1 MYQSTTAFG
10 TLVQQDSRTF
20 KCLLTYGETSITTVR
35 SIKFTGGSE
44 GEDDFS
50 LGSTM
55 SQYIEV
61 TIPGKGL
68 VVEGT
73 EMLLQIGMDVNGKT
87 EYIPMGY
94 FTAGKPKKAD
104 DQITFTAY
112 DRMMNTERT
121 FSMNGT
127 TTNTVAVLKKIAEI
141 TGVPIVTTGLTA
153 ISMEVPKGY
162 SCREVLSYAAQLYG
176 AFAVCNRIGQIE
188 LHTYVD
194 SAYKIGAG
202 RYWGNF
208 EHNDYA
214 FNVTRMVC
222 ATGENKN
229 GTSISITAGSGTRS
243 ISLSNPFMTQAVL
256 NKILA
261 SFKNFSYMPGTL
273 KMLGDPRLDPW
284 DILTVADLSGNT
296 YKVPIMKL
304 DWEYDGGLTYSVEAV
319 GLSEE
324 ETNADYKG
332 PQTKEMERYYAQL
345 VMIDRAMINKLDV
358 ETAKIT
364 YASIKELDVVE
375 ENVEE
380 INTKKA
386 NIDLANVNN
395 AWIEKGVL
403 KDGSIG
409 TAAIHEGAVTNAKI
423 ADATI
428 EAAKIKSINADSIV
442 AGTIKTERLIIAG
455 PDGQDSIVKAI
466 NIANGV
472 SEAEVNGQKVQAASI
487 DVVDLSAFQAKIAQF
502 DMSQNAIYSGK
513 LAINDPTSGVYISTT
528 GLGLGDGALTSKKES
543 PIQMYADGVFKLK
556 GKNSSLE
563 FNPVTDML
571 DINVSNF
578 RIGSKEAATVDNT
591 IKSTLEQFY
600 LSTSPTSL
608 VGGSWSNNQPAWTEG
623 KYIWRR
629 NFVTYGD
636 DRTEFTPSEN
646 GVCITGNTGAQ
657 GAQGARGPQGAAGP
671 QGPTGPQGPQGIQGV
686 KGADGKTYY
695 TWVKYADSPTS
706 GMSDNPSGKKYI
718 GFAYNKTTG
727 TESTSYSDYSWSL
740 IKGDKGETG
749 NTGAQGAAGNG
760 IKSITYYYARTTSQT
775 APSAGNITSTTM
787 PSIDATNKYLWQKEV
802 INYTNNTNQT
812 TVLLLAVYGNTGAQ
826 GPKGDKGATGP
837 QGPTGPKG
845 ETGAQG
851 PQGNPGSTG
860 PQGVSVTT
868 IKDQWYKS
876 TSNTAQAGGSWSDT
890 QPNWE
895 SGKYIWTRSH
905 ITFSNG
911 NTTTTNP
918 VLANAINNANAN
930 ASNAVSTANTAN
942 STANTAKST
951 ASNAAS
957 TANAAK
963 STADSANNKIDNLK
977 VGGRNLIPVGMI
989 KNNGLSTF
997 SYDKASNTWTC
1008 VAQIGSNSWGRGIY
1022 FDTGVKKIYIPRGYT
1037 YIISLEVNP
1046 EVACI
1051 WNNDVNNGFDG
1062 MPSGTGNDND
1072 NTSLRKSSD
1081 HSLVANKWQRVW
1093 FSYTP
1098 RTDVSYDI
1106 FDASSNWG
1114 IITTDAKSPIKF
1126 KIRHVK
1132 GEFGTVPTDWTPA
1145 PEDVDNK
1152 IDTAQK
1158 SADNANSSVNALN
1171 KIATKSYSFGGANNK
1186 AQWVRL
1192 GTLTSAGDASV
1203 VVITLQT
1210 GNGSNGTESQNS
1222 QAEIIIKDAWQ
1233 DKASTTAAFGASVTR
1248 QNTKDL
1254 LVSVRA
1260 TASNVC
1266 EVWTYLPWAYWNGN
1280 YTISGIYNGWNPNF
1294 TKQDTKPTNG
1304 VEQSLAYR
1312 TTAED
1317 AYTLASGLKKDVDIS
1332 SEFVKTYNDWA
1343 FKWKTATMVDGAE
1356 VGTYQKYITLESGNI
1371 LLGHSNSKN
1380 KLKITNDSIQF
1391 KGTSDTAI
1399 KPDSDATAW
1408 ITGKVFH
1415 INSGEIESSLK
1426 FGNILMKPTKNGIQI
1441 GNKAEFGERVRIG
1454 YPLSSSAQYTY
1465 TDCPLVVGSNS
1476 GVINDWPWFA
1486 VDDGYAFIRNGI
1498 KAPGDFI
1505 IKFGEYTLSPTGGG
1519 SYSGTLK
1526 PYFRAGDVINMTI
1539 YIVGYVT
1546 SNKQEVIFFLPVS
1559 RPIMSSP
1566 VSISSING
1574 LTIRQNGKYLYGST
1588 VSKPA
1593 KPQSYTA
1600 TVIGGRNG
1608 LNVRAKMTVGGNDGF
1623 TDDESSKI
1631 VNNDTCA
1638 ITASIKISF
1647 D

>member
-20 KCLLTYGETSITTVR
+20 KCLLTYGEASITTAR

-94 FTAGKPKKAD
+94 FTAGKPQKAD

-112 DRMMNTERT
+112 DRMMKTERT
-121 FSMNGT
+121 FSMSGS
-127 TTNTVAVLKKIAEI
+127 NTDTVSVLKKIAEI
-141 TGVPIVTTGLTA
+141 TGVSVTTAGLTA
-153 ISMEVPKGY
+153 ISMKVPKGY
-162 SCREVLSYAAQLYG
+162 SCREVLSYVAQLHG
-176 AFAVCNRIGQIE
+176 SFAVCNRKGQIE
-188 LHTYVD
+188 LHTYAD
-194 SAYKIGAG
+194 SGYKVKPG

-222 ATGENKN
+222 ATGEDKN
-229 GTSISITAGSGTRS
+229 GASISITAGSGTRS
-243 ISLSNPFMTQAVL
+243 ISLSNPFMTQTVL

-304 DWEYDGGLTYSVEAV
+304 EWEYDGGLTYSVEAV

-364 YASIKELDVVE
+364 YASIKELDVVK

-380 INTKKA
+380 INAKKA

-409 TAAIHEGAVTNAKI
+409 SAAIHEGAVTNAKI

-442 AGTIKTERLIIAG
+442 AGTIKTERLIITG

-472 SEAEVNGQKVQAASI
+472 SEAEVNGQKIQAASI

-513 LAINDPTSGVYISTT
+513 LAINDPTSGVYISTA

-571 DINVSNF
+571 DVNVSHF

-591 IKSTLEQFY
+591 VKSTLEQFY
-600 LSTSPTSL
+600 SSTSPTSL
-608 VGGSWSNNQPAWTEG
+608 VGGSWSNSQPTWTEG

-657 GAQGARGPQGAAGP
+657 GARGPQGATGAKGETGA
-671 QGPTGPQGPQGIQGV
+671 QGPKGDKGATGPQGPQGIQGV

-706 GMSDNPSGKKYI
+706 GMADNPSGKKYI

-727 TESTSYSDYSWSL
+727 TESTNYSDYSWLL
-740 IKGDKGETG
+740 IKGEKGDKGDKGSTG
-749 NTGAQGAAGNG
+749 NTGAQGATGNG

-775 APSAGNITSTTM
+775 APSAANITSTTM
-787 PSIDATNKYLWQKEV
+787 PTLDATNKYLWQKEV
-802 INYTNNTNQT
+802 ITYTNSQSQT
-812 TVLLLAVYGNTGAQ
+812 TVLLLAVYGNTGAT

-837 QGPTGPKG
+837 QGPQGVQGAKGDTGAKGDRGPQGATGPTGNGISKIDEHYAVSTSNTTAPTAWSATVPTMTATNKYLWNYETLTFTNGSTADTTKRVIGVYGDKG
-845 ETGAQG
+845 NTGAKGDKGNTGATGAAGKSIGSVVNYYLATNASSGVTTSTAGWTTAVQSVSSSKKYLWNYEVIKYTDGSVASTSAPCIIGAYGDKGATGNTGAQG
-851 PQGNPGSTG
+851 AKGDTGPRGPQGATGATG
-860 PQGVSVTT
+860 PQGPTGAAGKGIKSTAITYQLCASQTIAPTGTWLGSPPAIDIFKPFLWTRTVTT
-868 IKDQWYKS
+868 YTDNTTSTAYS
-876 TSNTAQAGGSWSDT
+876 VSNTSNNVKIHSVPGNGNANMYVKFATLTIVSQ
-890 QPNWE
+890 
-895 SGKYIWTRSH
+895 YINTP
-905 ITFSNG
+905 ITFKLVSRGWETSNVQIMFKSIDNYDPG
-911 NTTTTNP
+911 LDWFRADGTVPLWIKKSGTSKWELYMQKNEPWGSCNIYNFFESDRHVDIAWTTDQVAAIPNGA
-918 VLANAINNANAN
+918 VKVALLSADANAISRISAAETEISNNKEQIKLKASQTEVINLKGALGDLSVYTNKKTTMVQSVTGWQYTWDTVISTKNAEI
-930 ASNAVSTANTAN
+930 ASHKDYITFDKGNIILG
-942 STANTAKST
+942 
-951 ASNAAS
+951 
-957 TANAAK
+957 
-963 STADSANNKIDNLK
+963 DSA
-977 VGGRNLIPVGMI
+977 
-989 KNNGLSTF
+989 S
-997 SYDKASNTWTC
+997 AS
-1008 VAQIGSNSWGRGIY
+1008 
-1022 FDTGVKKIYIPRGYT
+1022 
-1037 YIISLEVNP
+1037 
-1046 EVACI
+1046 
-1051 WNNDVNNGFDG
+1051 
-1062 MPSGTGNDND
+1062 
-1072 NTSLRKSSD
+1072 
-1081 HSLVANKWQRVW
+1081 
-1093 FSYTP
+1093 
-1098 RTDVSYDI
+1098 
-1106 FDASSNWG
+1106 
-1114 IITTDAKSPIKF
+1114 
-1126 KIRHVK
+1126 
-1132 GEFGTVPTDWTPA
+1132 
-1145 PEDVDNK
+1145 
-1152 IDTAQK
+1152 
-1158 SADNANSSVNALN
+1158 
-1171 KIATKSYSFGGANNK
+1171 
-1186 AQWVRL
+1186 
-1192 GTLTSAGDASV
+1192 
-1203 VVITLQT
+1203 
-1210 GNGSNGTESQNS
+1210 
-1222 QAEIIIKDAWQ
+1222 
-1233 DKASTTAAFGASVTR
+1233 
-1248 QNTKDL
+1248 
-1254 LVSVRA
+1254 
-1260 TASNVC
+1260 
-1266 EVWTYLPWAYWNGN
+1266 
-1280 YTISGIYNGWNPNF
+1280 
-1294 TKQDTKPTNG
+1294 
-1304 VEQSLAYR
+1304 
-1312 TTAED
+1312 
-1317 AYTLASGLKKDVDIS
+1317 
-1332 SEFVKTYNDWA
+1332 
-1343 FKWKTATMVDGAE
+1343 
-1356 VGTYQKYITLESGNI
+1356 
-1371 LLGHSNSKN
+1371 
-1380 KLKITNDSIQF
+1380 KLKLTKDSIQF

-1426 FGNILMKPTKNGIQI
+1426 FGKVLMKPTKNGIQI

-1454 YPLSSSAQYTY
+1454 YPLSSNMQYTY
-1465 TDCPLVVGSNS
+1465 SDCPLVVGSNTNTI
-1476 GVINDWPWFA
+1476 GDYPWFA
-1486 VDDGYAFIRNGI
+1486 VDDGYAFVRNGI
-1498 KAPGDFI
+1498 ITPGDFI
-1505 IKFGEYTLSPTGGG
+1505 IKFGEYTLDRPNGGKF
-1519 SYSGTLK
+1519 SGTLR
-1526 PYFRAGDVINMTI
+1526 PYYRADDVINMEF
-1539 YIVGYVT
+1539 YVNGYVT
-1546 SNKQEVIFFLPVS
+1546 SNKQEVIFLIPLS
-1559 RPIMSSP
+1559 RPIMSTP

-1574 LTIRQNGKYLYGST
+1574 LTIRQNGKYIYGST
-1588 VSKPA
+1588 ASKPI
-1593 KPQSYTA
+1593 KPSSYTA

-1608 LNVRAKMTVGGNDGF
+1608 LNVRAKIVMGSNEGF
-1623 TDDESSKI
+1623 TDNEISKI

>member
-1 MYQSTTAFG
+1 MYQSTAAFG

-61 TIPGKGL
+61 AIPGKGL

-94 FTAGKPKKAD
+94 FTAGKPQKAD

-112 DRMMNTERT
+112 DRMMKTERT
-121 FSMNGT
+121 FSMSGS
-127 TTNTVAVLKKIAEI
+127 NTDTVNVLKKIAEI
-141 TGVPIVTTGLTA
+141 TGVPVTTAGFTA
-153 ISMEVPKGY
+153 ISMKVPKGY
-162 SCREVLSYAAQLYG
+162 SCREVLSYVAQLHG
-176 AFAVCNRIGQIE
+176 SFAVCNRKGQIE
-188 LHTYVD
+188 LHTYAD
-194 SAYKIGAG
+194 SGYKVKPG

-222 ATGENKN
+222 ATGEDKN

-284 DILTVADLSGNT
+284 DILTVEDLSGNT

-304 DWEYDGGLTYSVEAV
+304 EWEYDGGLTYSVEAV

-364 YASIKELDVVE
+364 YASIKELDVVK

-380 INTKKA
+380 INAKKA

-409 TAAIHEGAVTNAKI
+409 SAAIHEGAVTNAKI

-428 EAAKIKSINADSIV
+428 EAGKIKSLNADSIV
-442 AGTIKTERLIIAG
+442 AGTIKTERLIITG

-472 SEAEVNGQKVQAASI
+472 SEAEVNGQKIQAASI

-591 IKSTLEQFY
+591 VKSTLEQFY
-600 LSTSPTSL
+600 SSTSPTSL
-608 VGGSWSNNQPAWTEG
+608 VGGSWSNSQPAWTEG

-657 GAQGARGPQGAAGP
+657 GARGPQGAAGP
-671 QGPTGPQGPQGIQGV
+671 KGDIGPQGPKGDKGATGAQGPQGVQGV

-727 TESTSYSDYSWSL
+727 TESTNYSDYSWSL
-740 IKGDKGETG
+740 TKGEKGDKGDKGSTG
-749 NTGAQGAAGNG
+749 NTGPQGATGNG

-775 APSAGNITSTTM
+775 APSTENITSTTM
-787 PSIDATNKYLWQKEV
+787 PALDATNKYLWQKEV
-802 INYTNNTNQT
+802 IAYTNGQSQI
-812 TVLLLAVYGNTGAQ
+812 TVLLLAVYGNTGAT

-837 QGPTGPKG
+837 QGPQGIQGAKGDRGPQGATGPTGNGISKIAEHYAVSTSNTTAPTAWSATVPTMTATNKYLWNYETLTFTNGSTADTAKRVIGVYGDKGNTGATGAAGKSIGSVVNYYLATNASSGVTTSTTGWTTAVQSVSSSKKYLWNYEVIKYTDGSVASTSAPCIIGAYGDKGATGAKGDTGPRGPQGATGATGPQGPTGPKG
-845 ETGAQG
+845 DKGATGSQGPTGASGKGIKSTAITYQLCASQTTAPTG
-851 PQGNPGSTG
+851 TWLGSPPAIDIFKPFLWTRT
-860 PQGVSVTT
+860 VTT
-868 IKDQWYKS
+868 YTDNTTSTAYS
-876 TSNTAQAGGSWSDT
+876 VSNTSNNVRIHSVPG
-890 QPNWE
+890 
-895 SGKYIWTRSH
+895 
-905 ITFSNG
+905 NG
-911 NTTTTNP
+911 NTNMYVKFATLTVASQYINTPITFKLVSRGWETSNVQIMFKSINNYDPGLDWFRADGTVPLWIKKSDTGKWELYMQKNEPWGSCNIYNFFESERLVDILWTTDQVAAIPNGA
-918 VLANAINNANAN
+918 VKVALLSADANAISRISAAETEISNDKKQIALKASQTEVTNLKGALGDLSVYTNKKTTMVQSVTGWQYTWDTVISTKNAEI
-930 ASNAVSTANTAN
+930 ASHKDYITFDKGNIILG
-942 STANTAKST
+942 
-951 ASNAAS
+951 
-957 TANAAK
+957 
-963 STADSANNKIDNLK
+963 DSA
-977 VGGRNLIPVGMI
+977 
-989 KNNGLSTF
+989 S
-997 SYDKASNTWTC
+997 AS
-1008 VAQIGSNSWGRGIY
+1008 
-1022 FDTGVKKIYIPRGYT
+1022 
-1037 YIISLEVNP
+1037 
-1046 EVACI
+1046 
-1051 WNNDVNNGFDG
+1051 
-1062 MPSGTGNDND
+1062 
-1072 NTSLRKSSD
+1072 
-1081 HSLVANKWQRVW
+1081 
-1093 FSYTP
+1093 
-1098 RTDVSYDI
+1098 
-1106 FDASSNWG
+1106 
-1114 IITTDAKSPIKF
+1114 
-1126 KIRHVK
+1126 
-1132 GEFGTVPTDWTPA
+1132 
-1145 PEDVDNK
+1145 
-1152 IDTAQK
+1152 
-1158 SADNANSSVNALN
+1158 
-1171 KIATKSYSFGGANNK
+1171 
-1186 AQWVRL
+1186 
-1192 GTLTSAGDASV
+1192 
-1203 VVITLQT
+1203 
-1210 GNGSNGTESQNS
+1210 
-1222 QAEIIIKDAWQ
+1222 
-1233 DKASTTAAFGASVTR
+1233 
-1248 QNTKDL
+1248 
-1254 LVSVRA
+1254 
-1260 TASNVC
+1260 
-1266 EVWTYLPWAYWNGN
+1266 
-1280 YTISGIYNGWNPNF
+1280 
-1294 TKQDTKPTNG
+1294 
-1304 VEQSLAYR
+1304 
-1312 TTAED
+1312 
-1317 AYTLASGLKKDVDIS
+1317 
-1332 SEFVKTYNDWA
+1332 
-1343 FKWKTATMVDGAE
+1343 
-1356 VGTYQKYITLESGNI
+1356 
-1371 LLGHSNSKN
+1371 
-1380 KLKITNDSIQF
+1380 KLKLTKDSIQF

-1399 KPDSDATAW
+1399 TPDSDATAW

-1454 YPLSSSAQYTY
+1454 YPLSSSSQYIY
-1465 TDCPLVVGSNS
+1465 SDCPLVVGSNS
-1476 GVINDWPWFA
+1476 GVEDDFPWFA
-1486 VDDGYAFIRNGI
+1486 VDDGYAFVKNGI
-1498 KAPGDFI
+1498 ATPGDFT
-1505 IKFGEYTLSPTGGG
+1505 IKFGEYTMNRPDGGRFN
-1519 SYSGTLK
+1519 GTFR
-1526 PYFRAGDVINMTI
+1526 PYFRADDVINMEFYVI
-1539 YIVGYVT
+1539 GYVT
-1546 SNKQEVIFFLPVS
+1546 SGKQEIIFLIPFS
-1559 RPIMSSP
+1559 RPIMTKP

-1574 LTIRQNGKYLYGST
+1574 LTIRQNGKYIYNST
-1588 VSKPA
+1588 VSKPI
-1593 KPQSYTA
+1593 KPASYTA
-1600 TVIGGRNG
+1600 AVIGGGNG
-1608 LNVRAKMTVGGNDGF
+1608 LNVKAKIAIGSNGF
-1623 TDDESSKI
+1623 TDTDIKNI

-1638 ITASIKISF
+1638 ITASIKITFS
-1647 D
+1647 

>member
-94 FTAGKPKKAD
+94 FTAGKSQKTD

-153 ISMEVPKGY
+153 ISMKVPKGY
-162 SCREVLSYAAQLYG
+162 SCREVLSYVAQLYG

-284 DILTVADLSGNT
+284 DILTVTDLFGNT

-364 YASIKELDVVE
+364 YASIKELDVVK
-375 ENVEE
+375 ENVGE
-380 INTKKA
+380 IDAKKA

-442 AGTIKTERLIIAG
+442 AGTIKTERLIITG

-578 RIGSKEAATVDNT
+578 RIGSKEAATIDNT

-600 LSTSPTSL
+600 SSTSPTSL
-608 VGGSWSNNQPAWTEG
+608 VGGSWSNSQPTWTEG

-657 GAQGARGPQGAAGP
+657 GARGPQGA
-671 QGPTGPQGPQGIQGV
+671 TGAKGETGAQGPQGIQGV
-686 KGADGKTYY
+686 KG
-695 TWVKYADSPTS
+695 
-706 GMSDNPSGKKYI
+706 
-718 GFAYNKTTG
+718 
-727 TESTSYSDYSWSL
+727 
-740 IKGDKGETG
+740 ETG
-749 NTGAQGAAGNG
+749 PQGPQGVQGA
-760 IKSITYYYARTTSQT
+760 
-775 APSAGNITSTTM
+775 
-787 PSIDATNKYLWQKEV
+787 
-802 INYTNNTNQT
+802 
-812 TVLLLAVYGNTGAQ
+812 
-826 GPKGDKGATGP
+826 KGDKGATGP

-918 VLANAINNANAN
+918 VLANAINNAN
-930 ASNAVSTANTAN
+930 SN
-942 STANTAKST
+942 
-951 ASNAAS
+951 
-957 TANAAK
+957 
-963 STADSANNKIDNLK
+963 ADSAN
-977 VGGRNLIPVGMI
+977 
-989 KNNGLSTF
+989 
-997 SYDKASNTWTC
+997 
-1008 VAQIGSNSWGRGIY
+1008 
-1022 FDTGVKKIYIPRGYT
+1022 
-1037 YIISLEVNP
+1037 
-1046 EVACI
+1046 
-1051 WNNDVNNGFDG
+1051 
-1062 MPSGTGNDND
+1062 
-1072 NTSLRKSSD
+1072 
-1081 HSLVANKWQRVW
+1081 
-1093 FSYTP
+1093 
-1098 RTDVSYDI
+1098 
-1106 FDASSNWG
+1106 
-1114 IITTDAKSPIKF
+1114 
-1126 KIRHVK
+1126 
-1132 GEFGTVPTDWTPA
+1132 
-1145 PEDVDNK
+1145 
-1152 IDTAQK
+1152 
-1158 SADNANSSVNALN
+1158 SSVSALN

-1192 GTLTSAGDASV
+1192 GTLTSAGDSSV
-1203 VVITLQT
+1203 VVIALQT
-1210 GNGSNGTESQNS
+1210 GNGFNGTESQNS
-1222 QAEIIIKDAWQ
+1222 QAEIVIKDGWQ

-1266 EVWTYLPWAYWNGN
+1266 EVWTYLPWQYWSGN
-1280 YTISGIYNGWNPNF
+1280 YTISGIYSEWNPNF

-1343 FKWKTATMVDGAE
+1343 FKWKAATMVDGAE

-1399 KPDSDATAW
+1399 TPDSDATAW

-1415 INSGEIESSLK
+1415 IDSGEIESSLK
-1426 FGNILMKPTKNGIQI
+1426 FGKILMKPTKNGIQI

-1454 YPLSSSAQYTY
+1454 FQVSSNSQFIYS
-1465 TDCPLVVGSNS
+1465 DCPLVVGSNS
-1476 GVINDWPWFA
+1476 VPNGNYPFFA
-1486 VDDGYAFIRNGI
+1486 VDDGYAFISKGI
-1498 KAPGDFI
+1498 ITPGDFI
-1505 IKFGEYTLSPTGGG
+1505 IKFGEYTLNRPDGGMFN
-1519 SYSGTLK
+1519 GTLR
-1526 PYFRAGDVINMTI
+1526 PYYRADDVINMEFYVT
-1539 YIVGYVT
+1539 GYVT
-1546 SNKQEVIFFLPVS
+1546 SNKQEVIFFIPFS
-1559 RPIMSSP
+1559 RPIMSTK
-1566 VSISSING
+1566 VSISSIKG
-1574 LTIRQNGKYLYGST
+1574 LTIRQNGKYIYGST
-1588 VSKPA
+1588 ASKPI
-1593 KPQSYTA
+1593 KPSSYTA

-1608 LNVRAKMTVGGNDGF
+1608 LNVRAKIPMGSSEGF
-1623 TDDESSKI
+1623 TDNEISKI

-1638 ITASIKISF
+1638 ITASIKIDF
-1647 D
+1647 

>member
-10 TLVQQDSRTF
+10 TLAQQDSRTF

-44 GEDDFS
+44 GDDDFS

-94 FTAGKPKKAD
+94 FTAGKPQKAD
-104 DQITFTAY
+104 DQIAFTAY

-127 TTNTVAVLKKIAEI
+127 TTNTVAVLKQIADI
-141 TGVPIVTTGLTA
+141 TGVPVVTSGLTA
-153 ISMEVPKGY
+153 ISIKVPKGY
-162 SCREVLSYAAQLYG
+162 SCREVLSYVAQLHG
-176 AFAVCNRIGQIE
+176 AFAVCNRRGQIE

-194 SAYKIGAG
+194 SDYKVKTS
-202 RYWGNF
+202 RYWGKF

-214 FNVTRMVC
+214 FDVSKFVC
-222 ATGENKN
+222 FTGQNKN
-229 GTSISITAGSGTRS
+229 GKSISIFSGSGARS
-243 ISLSNPFMTQAVL
+243 VSFSNPFMTQTVL
-256 NKILA
+256 NNILA

-364 YASIKELDVVE
+364 YASIKELDVVK
-375 ENVEE
+375 ENAEE
-380 INTKKA
+380 INAKKA

-409 TAAIHEGAVTNAKI
+409 SAAIHEGAVTNAKI

-442 AGTIKTERLIIAG
+442 AGTIKTERLIITG

-472 SEAEVNGQKVQAASI
+472 SEAEVNGQKIQAASI

-528 GLGLGDGALTSKKES
+528 GLGLGDGSLTSKKES

-563 FNPVTDML
+563 FNPVTDIL

-591 IKSTLEQFY
+591 VKSTLEQFY
-600 LSTSPTSL
+600 SSTSPTSL
-608 VGGSWSNNQPAWTEG
+608 VGGSWSNSQPVWTEG

-657 GAQGARGPQGAAGP
+657 GARGPQGATGDKGDTGA
-671 QGPTGPQGPQGIQGV
+671 QGPKGDKGETGPQGPQGVQGV

-727 TESTSYSDYSWSL
+727 TESTNYSDYSWSL
-740 IKGDKGETG
+740 IKGEKGDKGDKGSTG
-749 NTGAQGAAGNG
+749 NTGAQGATGNG

-775 APSAGNITSTTM
+775 APSTENITSTTM
-787 PSIDATNKYLWQKEV
+787 PALDATNKYLWQKEV
-802 INYTNNTNQT
+802 ITYTNGQSQT
-812 TVLLLAVYGNTGAQ
+812 TVLLLAVYGNTGATGPKGDKGATGPQ
-826 GPKGDKGATGP
+826 GPQGVQGVKGETGAKGDRGPQGATGPTGNGISKIAEHYAVSTSNTTAPTAWSATVPTMTATNKYLWNYETLTFTNGSTADTAKRVIGVYGDKGNTGAKGDKGNTGATGAAGKSVGSVINYYLATNVSSGVTTSTAGWTTAVQSVSSSKKYLWNYEVIKYTDGSVASTSAPCIIGAYGDKGATGNTGAQGAKGDTGPRGPQGATGATGPQGPTGPKGDKGATGP
-837 QGPTGPKG
+837 QGPTGASGKG
-845 ETGAQG
+845 IKSTAITYQLCASQTTAPTGTWL
-851 PQGNPGSTG
+851 GSPPAIDIFKPFLWTRT
-860 PQGVSVTT
+860 VTT
-868 IKDQWYKS
+868 YTDNTTSTAYS
-876 TSNTAQAGGSWSDT
+876 VSNTSNNVRIHSVPG
-890 QPNWE
+890 
-895 SGKYIWTRSH
+895 
-905 ITFSNG
+905 NG
-911 NTTTTNP
+911 NTNMYVKFATLTVASQYINTPITFKLVSRGWETSNVQIMFKSINNYDPGLDWFRADGTVPLWIKKSGTGKWELYMQKNEPWGSCNIYNFFELDRHVDILWTTDQVAAIPNGA
-918 VLANAINNANAN
+918 VKVALLSADANAISRISAAETEISNNKKQIALKASQTEVTNLKGALGDLSVYTNKKTTMVQSVTGWQYTWDTVISTKNAEI
-930 ASNAVSTANTAN
+930 ASHKDYITFDKGNIILG
-942 STANTAKST
+942 
-951 ASNAAS
+951 
-957 TANAAK
+957 
-963 STADSANNKIDNLK
+963 DSA
-977 VGGRNLIPVGMI
+977 
-989 KNNGLSTF
+989 S
-997 SYDKASNTWTC
+997 AS
-1008 VAQIGSNSWGRGIY
+1008 
-1022 FDTGVKKIYIPRGYT
+1022 
-1037 YIISLEVNP
+1037 
-1046 EVACI
+1046 
-1051 WNNDVNNGFDG
+1051 
-1062 MPSGTGNDND
+1062 
-1072 NTSLRKSSD
+1072 
-1081 HSLVANKWQRVW
+1081 
-1093 FSYTP
+1093 
-1098 RTDVSYDI
+1098 
-1106 FDASSNWG
+1106 
-1114 IITTDAKSPIKF
+1114 
-1126 KIRHVK
+1126 
-1132 GEFGTVPTDWTPA
+1132 
-1145 PEDVDNK
+1145 
-1152 IDTAQK
+1152 
-1158 SADNANSSVNALN
+1158 
-1171 KIATKSYSFGGANNK
+1171 
-1186 AQWVRL
+1186 
-1192 GTLTSAGDASV
+1192 
-1203 VVITLQT
+1203 
-1210 GNGSNGTESQNS
+1210 
-1222 QAEIIIKDAWQ
+1222 
-1233 DKASTTAAFGASVTR
+1233 
-1248 QNTKDL
+1248 
-1254 LVSVRA
+1254 
-1260 TASNVC
+1260 
-1266 EVWTYLPWAYWNGN
+1266 
-1280 YTISGIYNGWNPNF
+1280 
-1294 TKQDTKPTNG
+1294 
-1304 VEQSLAYR
+1304 
-1312 TTAED
+1312 
-1317 AYTLASGLKKDVDIS
+1317 
-1332 SEFVKTYNDWA
+1332 
-1343 FKWKTATMVDGAE
+1343 
-1356 VGTYQKYITLESGNI
+1356 
-1371 LLGHSNSKN
+1371 
-1380 KLKITNDSIQF
+1380 KLKLTKDSIQF

-1399 KPDSDATAW
+1399 TPDSDATAW

-1454 YPLSSSAQYTY
+1454 YPLSSSSQYIY
-1465 TDCPLVVGSNS
+1465 SDCPLVVGSNS
-1476 GVINDWPWFA
+1476 GVEDDFPWFA
-1486 VDDGYAFIRNGI
+1486 VDDGYAFVKNGI
-1498 KAPGDFI
+1498 ATPYDFT
-1505 IKFGEYTLSPTGGG
+1505 IKFGEYALDRPDGGRF
-1519 SYSGTLK
+1519 SGTFR
-1526 PYFRAGDVINMTI
+1526 PYFRADDVINVEFYVI
-1539 YIVGYVT
+1539 GYVT
-1546 SNKQEVIFFLPVS
+1546 SGKQEIIFFIPFS
-1559 RPIMSSP
+1559 RPIMTKP

-1574 LTIRQNGKYLYGST
+1574 LTIRQNGKYIYNST
-1588 VSKPA
+1588 VSKPI
-1593 KPQSYTA
+1593 KPASYTA
-1600 TVIGGRNG
+1600 EVIGGRNG
-1608 LNVRAKMTVGGNDGF
+1608 LNVKAKIAIGSNGF
-1623 TDDESSKI
+1623 TDTDIKNI

-1638 ITASIKISF
+1638 ITASIKITFS
-1647 D
+1647 

>member
-1 MYQSTTAFG
+1 MYQSTAAFG

-94 FTAGKPKKAD
+94 FTAGKPQKSD

-153 ISMEVPKGY
+153 ISMKVPKGY
-162 SCREVLSYAAQLYG
+162 SCREVLSYVAQLYG

-222 ATGENKN
+222 ATGEDKN

-364 YASIKELDVVE
+364 YASIKELDVVK
-375 ENVEE
+375 ENVDNLTANKADIRDLTAATGRIDNLESKNIQTDKLIASKADITDLTAATGRIDNLE
-380 INTKKA
+380 SKNIETDKLVAKKA
-386 NIDLANVNN
+386 DIDLANVNN
-395 AWIEKGVL
+395 AWINKGVL

-409 TAAIHEGAVTNAKI
+409 SAAIHEGAVTNAKI

-472 SEAEVNGQKVQAASI
+472 SEAEVNGQKIQAASI

-528 GLGLGDGALTSKKES
+528 GLGLGDGSLTSKKES

-591 IKSTLEQFY
+591 VKSTLEQFY
-600 LSTSPTSL
+600 SSTSPTSL
-608 VGGSWSNNQPAWTEG
+608 VGGSWSNSQPAWTEG

-657 GAQGARGPQGAAGP
+657 G
-671 QGPTGPQGPQGIQGV
+671 PQGPQG
-686 KGADGKTYY
+686 AT
-695 TWVKYADSPTS
+695 
-706 GMSDNPSGKKYI
+706 
-718 GFAYNKTTG
+718 
-727 TESTSYSDYSWSL
+727 
-740 IKGDKGETG
+740 GDKGE
-749 NTGAQGAAGNG
+749 
-760 IKSITYYYARTTSQT
+760 
-775 APSAGNITSTTM
+775 
-787 PSIDATNKYLWQKEV
+787 
-802 INYTNNTNQT
+802 
-812 TVLLLAVYGNTGAQ
+812 TGAQ
-826 GPKGDKGATGP
+826 GPKGDKGETGP
-837 QGPTGPKG
+837 QGPTGAKG
-845 ETGAQG
+845 ETGSIGISVSKFTRYYILQSSTTAPSKPSDG
-851 PQGNPGSTG
+851 SAIGSNWSKTEPSYTSGSTSTLYFVDQTVMSNG
-860 PQGVSVTT
+860 T
-868 IKDQWYKS
+868 IKYSDVSKS
-876 TSNTAQAGGSWSDT
+876 SSYEAAKEAWN
-890 QPNWE
+890 
-895 SGKYIWTRSH
+895 K
-905 ITFSNG
+905 
-911 NTTTTNP
+911 
-918 VLANAINNANAN
+918 
-930 ASNAVSTANTAN
+930 AN
-942 STANTAKST
+942 SANS
-951 ASNAAS
+951 
-957 TANAAK
+957 
-963 STADSANNKIDNLK
+963 KIDNLQIGGRNIVRRSSLLGTQQPPAGANWYLEYINTVIQSVATNEGYHFVTGNDGISDSNGVGISMLRSVSGLNTGDIVTFSVDVK
-977 VGGRNLIPVGMI
+977 GTVGTGTPVLQYWATTSTSSNFWARRVFGDTLFDISNEHFTRKKLTVVLNELNSSNQNDYFCVGGGYNADIIFRNIKIEKGNVATTWTPAPEDTEIGGRNLFLNTSSYTSDSPYSATSNKVDNYTSSF
-989 KNNGLSTF
+989 NNGKTIYTTQSF
-997 SYDKASNTWTC
+997 KAGDVITVQAQSNLPW
-1008 VAQIGSNSWGRGIY
+1008 SNSHGNQPGTCGFWLYYGSS
-1022 FDTGVKKIYIPRGYT
+1022 DLVKQGDYNFPHFLMGDSKSTSFKQVVTIPSVTNLDDIYIAFRFNTYSDGNANVTGKFWNLKLERG
-1037 YIISLEVNP
+1037 N
-1046 EVACI
+1046 VA
-1051 WNNDVNNGFDG
+1051 
-1062 MPSGTGNDND
+1062 
-1072 NTSLRKSSD
+1072 
-1081 HSLVANKWQRVW
+1081 
-1093 FSYTP
+1093 
-1098 RTDVSYDI
+1098 
-1106 FDASSNWG
+1106 
-1114 IITTDAKSPIKF
+1114 
-1126 KIRHVK
+1126 
-1132 GEFGTVPTDWTPA
+1132 TDWTPA
-1145 PEDVDNK
+1145 PEDSFKSVDVEYYLS
-1152 IDTAQK
+1152 TSQT
-1158 SADNANSSVNALN
+1158 SLS
-1171 KIATKSYSFGGANNK
+1171 GGS
-1186 AQWVRL
+1186 W
-1192 GTLTSAGDASV
+1192 
-1203 VVITLQT
+1203 
-1210 GNGSNGTESQNS
+1210 
-1222 QAEIIIKDAWQ
+1222 
-1233 DKASTTAAFGASVTR
+1233 STTAPTWV
-1248 QNTKDL
+1248 
-1254 LVSVRA
+1254 
-1260 TASNVC
+1260 
-1266 EVWTYLPWAYWNGN
+1266 NGR
-1280 YTISGIYNGWNPNF
+1280 IHVV
-1294 TKQDTKPTNG
+1294 QDC
-1304 VEQSLAYR
+1304 
-1312 TTAED
+1312 
-1317 AYTLASGLKKDVDIS
+1317 
-1332 SEFVKTYNDWA
+1332 
-1343 FKWKTATMVDGAE
+1343 
-1356 VGTYQKYITLESGNI
+1356 
-1371 LLGHSNSKN
+1371 KN
-1380 KLKITNDSIQF
+1380 R
-1391 KGTSDTAI
+1391 
-1399 KPDSDATAW
+1399 W
-1408 ITGKVFH
+1408 
-1415 INSGEIESSLK
+1415 
-1426 FGNILMKPTKNGIQI
+1426 
-1441 GNKAEFGERVRIG
+1441 
-1454 YPLSSSAQYTY
+1454 
-1465 TDCPLVVGSNS
+1465 C
-1476 GVINDWPWFA
+1476 W
-1486 VDDGYAFIRNGI
+1486 
-1498 KAPGDFI
+1498 
-1505 IKFGEYTLSPTGGG
+1505 
-1519 SYSGTLK
+1519 
-1526 PYFRAGDVINMTI
+1526 
-1539 YIVGYVT
+1539 
-1546 SNKQEVIFFLPVS
+1546 
-1559 RPIMSSP
+1559 
-1566 VSISSING
+1566 
-1574 LTIRQNGKYLYGST
+1574 
-1588 VSKPA
+1588 
-1593 KPQSYTA
+1593 
-1600 TVIGGRNG
+1600 
-1608 LNVRAKMTVGGNDGF
+1608 
-1623 TDDESSKI
+1623 
-1631 VNNDTCA
+1631 
-1638 ITASIKISF
+1638 
-1647 D
+1647 

>member
-94 FTAGKPKKAD
+94 FTAGKSQKTD

-153 ISMEVPKGY
+153 ISMKVPKGY
-162 SCREVLSYAAQLYG
+162 SCREVLSYVAQLYG

-284 DILTVADLSGNT
+284 DILTVTDLFGNT

-364 YASIKELDVVE
+364 YASIKELDVVK
-375 ENVEE
+375 ENVGE
-380 INTKKA
+380 IDAKKA

-442 AGTIKTERLIIAG
+442 AGTIKTERLIITG

-578 RIGSKEAATVDNT
+578 RIGSKEAATIDNT

-600 LSTSPTSL
+600 SSTSPTSL
-608 VGGSWSNNQPAWTEG
+608 VGGSWSNSQPTWTEG

-657 GAQGARGPQGAAGP
+657 GARGPQGA
-671 QGPTGPQGPQGIQGV
+671 TGAKGETGAQGPQGIQGV
-686 KGADGKTYY
+686 KG
-695 TWVKYADSPTS
+695 
-706 GMSDNPSGKKYI
+706 
-718 GFAYNKTTG
+718 
-727 TESTSYSDYSWSL
+727 
-740 IKGDKGETG
+740 ETG
-749 NTGAQGAAGNG
+749 PQGPQGVQGA
-760 IKSITYYYARTTSQT
+760 
-775 APSAGNITSTTM
+775 
-787 PSIDATNKYLWQKEV
+787 
-802 INYTNNTNQT
+802 
-812 TVLLLAVYGNTGAQ
+812 
-826 GPKGDKGATGP
+826 KGDKGATGP

-918 VLANAINNANAN
+918 VLANAINNAN
-930 ASNAVSTANTAN
+930 SN
-942 STANTAKST
+942 
-951 ASNAAS
+951 
-957 TANAAK
+957 
-963 STADSANNKIDNLK
+963 ADSAN
-977 VGGRNLIPVGMI
+977 
-989 KNNGLSTF
+989 
-997 SYDKASNTWTC
+997 
-1008 VAQIGSNSWGRGIY
+1008 
-1022 FDTGVKKIYIPRGYT
+1022 
-1037 YIISLEVNP
+1037 
-1046 EVACI
+1046 
-1051 WNNDVNNGFDG
+1051 
-1062 MPSGTGNDND
+1062 
-1072 NTSLRKSSD
+1072 
-1081 HSLVANKWQRVW
+1081 
-1093 FSYTP
+1093 
-1098 RTDVSYDI
+1098 
-1106 FDASSNWG
+1106 
-1114 IITTDAKSPIKF
+1114 
-1126 KIRHVK
+1126 
-1132 GEFGTVPTDWTPA
+1132 
-1145 PEDVDNK
+1145 
-1152 IDTAQK
+1152 
-1158 SADNANSSVNALN
+1158 SSVSALN

-1192 GTLTSAGDASV
+1192 GTLTSAGDSSV
-1203 VVITLQT
+1203 VVIALQT
-1210 GNGSNGTESQNS
+1210 GNGFNGTESQNS
-1222 QAEIIIKDAWQ
+1222 QAEIVIKDGWQ

-1266 EVWTYLPWAYWNGN
+1266 EVWTYLPWQYWSGN
-1280 YTISGIYNGWNPNF
+1280 YTISGIYSEWNPNF

-1343 FKWKTATMVDGAE
+1343 FKWKAATMVDGAE

-1399 KPDSDATAW
+1399 TPDSDATAW

-1415 INSGEIESSLK
+1415 IDSGEIESSLK
-1426 FGNILMKPTKNGIQI
+1426 FGKILMKPTKNGIQI

-1454 YPLSSSAQYTY
+1454 FQVSSNSQFIYS
-1465 TDCPLVVGSNS
+1465 DCPLVVGSNS
-1476 GVINDWPWFA
+1476 VPNGNYPFFA
-1486 VDDGYAFIRNGI
+1486 VDDGYAFISKGI
-1498 KAPGDFI
+1498 ITPGDFI
-1505 IKFGEYTLSPTGGG
+1505 IKFGEYTLNRPDGGMFN
-1519 SYSGTLK
+1519 GTLR
-1526 PYFRAGDVINMTI
+1526 PYYRADDVINMEFYVT
-1539 YIVGYVT
+1539 GYVT
-1546 SNKQEVIFFLPVS
+1546 SNKQEVIFFIPFS
-1559 RPIMSSP
+1559 RPIMSTK
-1566 VSISSING
+1566 VSISSIKG
-1574 LTIRQNGKYLYGST
+1574 LTIRQNGKYIYGST
-1588 VSKPA
+1588 ASKPI
-1593 KPQSYTA
+1593 KPSSYTA
-1600 TVIGGRNG
+1600 TVIEGRNG
-1608 LNVRAKMTVGGNDGF
+1608 LNVRAKIPMGSSEGF
-1623 TDDESSKI
+1623 TDNEISKI

-1638 ITASIKISF
+1638 ITASIKIDF
-1647 D
+1647 